1 MRDAIILASVQ
12 KGKPHM
18 NLAKELSQKITDPAL
33 NQNERAYLRC
43 QLSKQFEG
51 LGNYEGARGAMGE
64 FWHRIGERPVL
75 ESLDQA
81 TSAEVLLRA
90 GVLTGWIGSA
100 TQIVGAQDI
109 AKDLISESITIFE
122 ILKTDLKVA
131 EAQTDLAYCYWRQ
144 GAFDEARV
152 ILRQALSRLT
162 ETDSEQ
168 RAITLLRSAIVE
180 KTASRHNDALRIYTE
195 AAPLFEENN
204 NHALSGRFHNGFA
217 NVLESLGRVE
227 HRQDY
232 IDRALIEYA
241 AASFH
246 FEQAGHT
253 RYLACVENNL
263 GFLFSTVGKFR
274 DAHEHLDR
282 AQALFTSL
290 KDRAHIA
297 QVDET
302 RARVL
307 LAEGRAAD
315 AEKLARSAVKILEG
329 GGEQALLAEA
339 LTTHGIT
346 LARTNHYLPAQ
357 HALRRAVEVA
367 SQAGDFAGA
376 GQSALVIIEEMGEQL
391 TPAELSATYERAAD
405 LLATS
410 RNPGV
415 LSRLSTC
422 ARRVLF
428 LIAALPAPSTWEGF
442 SIKKAVHRYEA
453 CLIERAL
460 KETGGG
466 VTRAAQLLGLKH
478 HQNLTGLLNSRH
490 KNLLHART
498 TILPRKRSIIT
509 TERCRS
515 HRAPHDATNRASQGV
530 TILYVEDNK
539 MLINAVKDT
548 LEAEGWSVET
558 CEDGTAALSVT
569 ESKSHYDLLLFD
581 NDLPGVSGLEL
592 VRRARQL
599 RHRRHT
605 PIIVFSASDCAT
617 ESRCAGADAFLRKSE
632 DILVITE
639 VIARLLA
646 GKSVRP

>member
-1 MRDAIILASVQ
+1 
-12 KGKPHM
+12 M
-18 NLAKELSQKITDPAL
+18 NLTKEIAGKIVDLTLD
-33 NQNERAYLRC
+33 QNERARLRC
-43 QLSKQFEG
+43 QLSRELEG
-51 LGNYEGARGAMGE
+51 SGNYERAREAMGAL
-64 FWHRIGERPVL
+64 WLRIGEHPAL
-75 ESLDQA
+75 EGLDQPTA
-81 TSAEVLLRA
+81 AEVLLRA
-90 GVLTGWIGSA
+90 GVLTGYIGSA
-100 TQIVGAQDI
+100 KQIEGAQES
-109 AKDLISESITIFE
+109 AKDLISESISIFE
-122 ILKTDLKVA
+122 TLQETEKVA

-152 ILRQALSRLT
+152 ILQEALSRLSNM
-162 ETDSEQ
+162 DSEV
-168 RAITLLRSAIVE
+168 RAIALLRSAIVE
-180 KTASRHNDALRIYTE
+180 NTAKRFNDALRIHIG
-195 AAPLFEENN
+195 AAPLFEKIS
-204 NHALSGRFHNGFA
+204 NHTLKGKFHNGFA
-217 NVLESLGRVE
+217 FVLRNLGTVE

-357 HALRRAVEVA
+357 HTLQRAVEVA
-367 SQAGDFAGA
+367 SQAGDFEGA

-391 TPAELSATYERAAD
+391 TPADLSATYERAAD

-415 LSRLSTC
+415 LSRLSVC

-428 LIAALPAPSTWEGF
+428 LIAALPAPSTWDGF
-442 SIKKAVHRYEA
+442 SIREAVHRYESG
-453 CLIERAL
+453 LIERAL
-460 KETGGG
+460 KETGGV
-466 VTRAAQLLGLKH
+466 VTRAAQLLGFKH

-490 KNLLHART
+490 KHLLHART
-498 TILPRKRSIIT
+498 TILPRKRSIIK

-515 HRAPHDATNRASQGV
+515 RCASHDKTNQASQDI

-539 MLINAVKDT
+539 ALSSAMKNT
-548 LEAEGWSVET
+548 LESEGWSVET

-569 ESKSHYDLLLFD
+569 ESSDHYDLLLFD
-581 NDLPGVSGLEL
+581 NDLPGVSGMEL

-599 RHRRHT
+599 QHRRHT
-605 PIIVFSASDCAT
+605 PIVMFSATDCAT
-617 ESRCAGADAFLRKSE
+617 ESRRAGADAFLRKPE